1 MKQCMNVITAS
12 LVALLLSGCA
22 DLADHRV
29 PPEAQNS
36 CQPSNVLPGQ
46 RENIIGIASEINRGL
61 TNPES
66 DGKISIIL
74 WPLTTNPDYQYP
86 DVEKQLDIVGHQI
99 AGCLNFDKFEV
110 ISPDIIED
118 RITVHESFKSNKRR
132 ESIAEEIFSRSSAW
146 DAIVFRTAEFVSNSN
161 QIHVTYR
168 VVVPDNNISEFTL
181 GTSLTLLIPFELIGP
196 DSSDMNLYDFK
207 VKSRELHWAPYEG
220 PKYVTRTLEENFS
233 ITINSY
239 VVHRGTGM
247 WKDNW
252 VRVTASNGDTGYIKV
267 GRKEKPLPFDCAG
280 LLSVGSNFPDSDYYR
295 FEALDR
301 EIDHYCAAH
310 PMDKDSV
317 QNCLI
322 QNAHNQFPDS
332 DYYKNRFLKLC
343 R

>member
-22 DLADHRV
+22 ELADHRV

-46 RENIIGIASEINRGL
+46 RENIIGIASEINRRL

-132 ESIAEEIFSRSSAW
+132 EIAEEIFSRSSAWDAIVFRTAESVSNSADLSAW

-233 ITINSY
+233 GPINSY
-239 VVHRGTGM
+239 VVYRGTDT
-247 WKDNW
+247 WKN
-252 VRVTASNGDTGYIKV
+252 N
-267 GRKEKPLPFDCAG
+267 
-280 LLSVGSNFPDSDYYR
+280 
-295 FEALDR
+295 
-301 EIDHYCAAH
+301 
-310 PMDKDSV
+310 
-317 QNCLI
+317 
-322 QNAHNQFPDS
+322 
-332 DYYKNRFLKLC
+332 
-343 R
+343 